1 MLYGF
6 YTDYSYLAVL
16 SEDEN
21 GYIETMEFST
31 EEEAYEYFYGK
42 SEEDWNYYTN
52 LRVTKTLTISHLL
65 HLLLWEETKMEEK
78 EIKKLLRRIDE
89 LEFEVGIAR
98 QMFRGWSTFAMVIG
112 SVALIELFLHRK
124 LN

>member
-21 GYIETMEFST
+21 GYIEIMEFST

-42 SEEDWNYYTN
+42 SEED
-52 LRVTKTLTISHLL
+52 
-65 HLLLWEETKMEEK
+65 
-78 EIKKLLRRIDE
+78 
-89 LEFEVGIAR
+89 
-98 QMFRGWSTFAMVIG
+98 
-112 SVALIELFLHRK
+112 
-124 LN
+124 

>member
-31 EEEAYEYFYGK
+31 EEEAYEYFYEK
-42 SEEDWNYYTN
+42 SEED
-52 LRVTKTLTISHLL
+52 
-65 HLLLWEETKMEEK
+65 
-78 EIKKLLRRIDE
+78 
-89 LEFEVGIAR
+89 
-98 QMFRGWSTFAMVIG
+98 
-112 SVALIELFLHRK
+112 
-124 LN
+124 